1 MILVIKELIRFYN
14 VVPED
19 VFKKCRKPGV
29 MRLSDYENFIR
40 ELVKTPMYFDDIE
53 DTWKYW
59 GEPDYLSQ

>member
-1 MILVIKELIRFYN
+1 
-14 VVPED
+14 
-19 VFKKCRKPGV
+19 

-59 GEPDYLSQ
+59 GEPDYLSQQDFNKIMNATSTSKG